1 MTTTSTAVSVSLRL
15 GLVGADACGILLE
28 CALFMNQLSHFED
41 ISLNEYAHSK
51 TWENTGIK

>member
-28 CALFMNQLSHFED
+28 CTLFMNQLSHFED
-41 ISLNEYAHSK
+41 ISLNE
-51 TWENTGIK
+51 